1 MGTQMLAKWRV
12 DLDPLD
18 LEILERALGS
28 ALTTMKEKGVLDD
41 LESDEDLEEA
51 LWGELI
57 EIARSS
63 GVTESEALRDAA
75 LALAHDVAK
84 EG

>member
-1 MGTQMLAKWRV
+1 MFSKWRV

-18 LEILERALGS
+18 LEILERALEG

-41 LESDEDLEEA
+41 LESDAGLEA
-51 LWGELI
+51 VLCGELI

-63 GVTESEALRDAA
+63 GLTDAEALRDAA
-75 LALAHDVAK
+75 LALATDIPK
-84 EG
+84 EK